1 MGEKTGK
8 FRQEKLLFLQFM
20 QCRLYNDC
28 FLRFSYSAS
37 IHFKVM
43 LQNYGKTAFFISG
56 TLGWNGSNTFQRKLN
71 TTKDGFFL
79 SKLDRSNDVAEIII
93 SSCNNFPISPFLSF
107 KSALFIL
114 RLTCYTSKIRSKLLN
129 KQKQSSGVL

>member
-1 MGEKTGK
+1 MCEKTGK

-71 TTKDGFFL
+71 TTKHWGFFVKIRQEQWRGRKYSSVVVIKL
-79 SKLDRSNDVAEIII
+79 SNKS
-93 SSCNNFPISPFLSF
+93 FPFLQIC
-107 KSALFIL
+107 FIYL
-114 RLTCYTSKIRSKLLN
+114 RLTFYTSKIRSKFLN
-129 KQKQSSGVL
+129 